1 VRSITFD
8 VPAFLEHLT
17 GGVTQAEVTGR
28 TVGECL
34 DDFVKDFPGAGQLLF
49 DKKGSLLGHI
59 EILVNG
65 KSMFPKE
72 FTRPVQDGDTI
83 SMVYLIVGG

>member
-1 VRSITFD
+1 VGSITFN

-17 GGVTQAEVTGR
+17 GGLTQAEVTGK
-28 TVGECL
+28 TVGQCL
-34 DDFVKDFPGAGQLLF
+34 DHFVKQFPSTRELLF
-49 DKKGSLLGHI
+49 DKSGNLLGHI

-65 KSMFPKE
+65 VSTFPEE
-72 FTRPVQDGDTI
+72 FDRPVHDGDAI